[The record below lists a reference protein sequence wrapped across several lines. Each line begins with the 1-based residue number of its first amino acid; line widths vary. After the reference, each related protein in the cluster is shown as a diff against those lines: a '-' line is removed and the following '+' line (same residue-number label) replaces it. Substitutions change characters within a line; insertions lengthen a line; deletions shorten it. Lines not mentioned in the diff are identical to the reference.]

1 MPDIHSLKKQ
11 LRGIRSTQKI
21 TRAMKTTSTA
31 KLSKLGVIFSQYSE
45 FGSQCKKMLEQF
57 GLGYREA
64 FREAD
69 PDAPAVAVVIASNR
83 GMCGNFNAEILK
95 FAMERLPRLGS
106 YRLVSCGKEA
116 EDFFRE
122 KKLPVEKTVV
132 FGDVPAYEE
141 SSALFDDLAAWR
153 RDGKASRVYVIYP
166 QYINILYQRP
176 TIYELFPENFPETDK
191 TSLLIPDQNT
201 VVAKTAKMVFR
212 AMFYQ
217 LVLESAL
224 GAQAATLMTMRS
236 AYETATDYCAR
247 LESEINR
254 LRQSLITADIIE
266 TSVKRDEE

>member
-1 MPDIHSLKKQ
+1 MPDIHSLRKQ

-31 KLSKLGVIFSQYSE
+31 KLSKLGVIYSQYSE
-45 FGSQCKKMLEQF
+45 YGKQCKKMLEQF

-69 PDAPAVAVVIASNR
+69 ADAPAVAVVIASNR

-95 FAMERLPRLGS
+95 FAMEQLPRLGA
-106 YRLVSCGKEA
+106 YRLVSCGKES
-116 EDFFRE
+116 FFQE

-132 FGDVPAYEE
+132 FGDVPTYEE

-166 QYINILYQRP
+166 KYLNILYQKP

-201 VVAKTAKMVFR
+201 VVAKTAQMVFR

-236 AYETATDYCAR
+236 AYETATDYSAR
-247 LESEINR
+247 LEGEINR
-254 LRQSLITADIIE
+254 LRQGLITADIIE
-266 TSVKRDEE
+266 TSVKRDE